1 MERETMEYAINQV
14 VIFSAEDMLRG
25 RPSDA
30 EYAELFA
37 TQRTGK
43 ITGES
48 GENFI
53 VTLDQQLRDGSK
65 TVLVPSGSV
74 RPLTCY
80 WCRDTKKVVATPVTG
95 AQIKSGDI
103 PEVDCPC
110 VRSRCTCCKDRVR

>member
-1 MERETMEYAINQV
+1 MEGETMAYALDQI
-14 VIFSAEDMLRG
+14 VIFSAEDMLRS

-53 VTLDQQLRDGSK
+53 VTLDQQLRDGTK

-80 WCRDTKKVVATPVTG
+80 WCRDTQKVYATPVTKG
-95 AQIKSGDI
+95 QMESGDI
-103 PEVDCPC
+103 PEKDCPYC
-110 VRSRCTCCKDRVR
+110 NKK